1 MVQEASLIEWPNL
14 QDGALLKVLQYYSLY
29 IGGRLNC
36 EIKEFDKK
44 ESLEMIS
51 QKIQD
56 QFFLAWYPLNGQI
69 LWLGFLKSPA
79 CRPCSC
85 PYLYLYFSCL
95 YSMAN
100 ICFEDPVQIYRQFQL
115 QFVFGILVLWIWPL
129 GFSYCILVLDFEG
142 RSAGVAVE
150 RDLWAVLDLSE
161 GSFGLLFILC
171 AVWNMEIPGRHCWWG
186 RTITTMGEG
195 CGAAAA

>member
-1 MVQEASLIEWPNL
+1 MNFRREQTPN
-14 QDGALLKVLQYYSLY
+14 SLY
-29 IGGRLNC
+29 LPPSPSFRETMLQN
-36 EIKEFDKK
+36 FP
-44 ESLEMIS
+44 
-51 QKIQD
+51 KIQD